1 MPSGIRR
8 RAPAAPA
15 DGRAQSPVAGAPHTP
30 VLLQAAL
37 EWLLPAE
44 RIVDGTVG
52 AGGHSQALLAGGA
65 GAVLGL
71 DLDRDALELARERL
85 ARWRGRATLRHGS
98 YDDMR
103 AAAWSLGWQ
112 CVDGVLLD
120 LGVSS
125 MQLERAER
133 GFSLRRD
140 GPLDMRLDQRGGMPD
155 AAGLVN
161 GCSEGELADLFRRYG
176 EERHSRRLARMIVR
190 ERPFGGT
197 LELARAIERAAPQ
210 PWPGR
215 IHPATR
221 VFQALRIA
229 VNDELETLR
238 RALPEALSL
247 LRPGGRLVVI
257 SFHSLEDRIVKR
269 WLQEEERDCECPPRL
284 PVCAC
289 ERRARLRRPLRRPV
303 MADAAERARNPRSR
317 SAKLRVAERL

>member
-1 MPSGIRR
+1 MPSGIQQ
-8 RAPAAPA
+8 RAPHAPA
-15 DGRAQSPVAGAPHTP
+15 DGREQSPCASAPHTP
-30 VLLQAAL
+30 VLVDAAL
-37 EWLLPAE
+37 EWLLPAQ

-85 ARWRGRATLRHGS
+85 APWRERATLQHGS
-98 YDDMR
+98 YEDMV
-103 AAAWSLGWQ
+103 AAARSLDWQ

-140 GPLDMRLDQRGGMPD
+140 GPLDMRMDPRSGLPD
-155 AAGLVN
+155 AAQLVN
-161 GCSEGELADLFRRYG
+161 GGSESELADIFRRYG
-176 EERHSRRLARMIVR
+176 EERHSRRLARMILR
-190 ERPFGGT
+190 QRPFSGT
-197 LELARAIERAAPQ
+197 LELARAIERATPR

-238 RALPEALSL
+238 RALPQALSL

-303 MADAAERARNPRSR
+303 MADETGRARNPRSR
-317 SAKLRVAERL
+317 SAKLRVAEKL